1 MKTVVFS
8 LLAGV
13 ALCSLSFLMTSLILG
28 LADWG
33 VLFACLASLSG
44 IGAVLVE
51 PTTAQEKRR
60 DGGTY

>member
-1 MKTVVFS
+1 MKTIVFS
-8 LLAGV
+8 LVAGV

-33 VLFACLASLSG
+33 VLFACLAGLSG

-51 PTTAQEKRR
+51 PTAQEKRR